1 MGPLAGGWMGFFA
14 RGVTRRNLFAI
25 VVGAVLAGGPFIA
38 FNLWLD
44 NLIERQGQSEVST
57 AARRAIALAE
67 ARVRDAVGTLDTL
80 ALAGVSSCDQQD
92 MEAMRRAAF
101 STIPV
106 KEIAVIGPDG
116 KTLCNHLGLPPG
128 EREVVS
134 SEPLVGAGE
143 YRLDIISLPGGE
155 RMVRLRRDVGSAHN
169 SISALVPTV
178 LFLPQVSTGG
188 GPFSGYARIVTAQG
202 ATIGEVGARSADSE
216 SANFSADIRSNK
228 FGFDVEV
235 LSPKARI
242 EAEHADLKRFGLFAA
257 GIIMMTVTGF
267 VVLIPRRAPRNPVA
281 EIERALKAGEFIPYY
296 QPIVDIR
303 SGQLRGAEVLV
314 RWRKPDGTLVLPG
327 SFIPLMESS
336 DLIDDLTRS
345 LMRKVCIEVG
355 PALGRRPDLRISFN
369 FAGKLFSE
377 PSIVK
382 DVRDI
387 FVSSPIKFSQVVLE
401 VTERDPI
408 ENFTETRQTIA
419 ALQGLGVRIAIDDVG
434 TGHSGLSY
442 MLKLGVDIIK
452 IDKMFVDAIGTDRNS
467 TTIVETLVDLARNM
481 RMDVVAEGV
490 ENFEQ
495 VMHLRTL
502 GVRAAQGY
510 VFAPPL
516 PGSSFLQLVEAL
528 DPLQPAGLEF
538 GGTWPP
544 NTWLRPHRQLSQQA
558 RRHEK
563 GRPCGRPVKTPR
575 GRNLCTDRHLIPADP
590 RDRMSF

>member
-1 MGPLAGGWMGFFA
+1 MGFFV

-57 AARRAIALAE
+57 AAKRAIALAE
-67 ARVRDAVGTLDTL
+67 ARVRDTVGTLDTL
-80 ALAGVSSCDQQD
+80 AVAGVSSCGQQH

-101 STIPV
+101 SAIPV

-134 SEPLVGAGE
+134 SEPLVGAGG

-202 ATIGEVGARSADSE
+202 AAIGEVGGRTADSE
-216 SANFSADIRSNK
+216 SANFSADIKSNK
-228 FGFDVEV
+228 FGFNVEV
-235 LSPKARI
+235 LSPRARI
-242 EAEHADLKRFGLFAA
+242 EAEHGDLKWFGLFAA

-267 VVLIPRRAPRNPVA
+267 AVLIPRRAPRNPVA
-281 EIERALKAGEFIPYY
+281 EIERALEAGEFIPYY

-336 DLIDDLTRS
+336 NLIDDLTRS
-345 LMRKVCIEVG
+345 LMRKVCTEVG
-355 PALGRRPDLRISFN
+355 PAFGRRPDLRISFN

-387 FVSSPIKFSQVVLE
+387 FASSPIKFSQVVLE

-538 GGTWPP
+538 GG
-544 NTWLRPHRQLSQQA
+544 A
-558 RRHEK
+558 E
-563 GRPCGRPVKTPR
+563 
-575 GRNLCTDRHLIPADP
+575 
-590 RDRMSF
+590 RMAVSA

>member
-1 MGPLAGGWMGFFA
+1 MGFFV

-25 VVGAVLAGGPFIA
+25 VVGALLAGGPFIA

-57 AARRAIALAE
+57 AAKRAIALAE
-67 ARVRDAVGTLDTL
+67 ARVCDAVGTLDTL
-80 ALAGVSSCDQQD
+80 AAAGVSSCDQQD

-106 KEIAVIGPDG
+106 KEIAIIGPDG

-134 SEPLVGAGE
+134 SEPLVGAGG

-155 RMVRLRRDVGSAHN
+155 RMVRLGRDVGSAHN

-202 ATIGEVGARSADSE
+202 ATIGEVGGRKAESE

-235 LSPKARI
+235 LSPRARI
-242 EAEHADLKRFGLFAA
+242 EAEHANLKWFSLFTA
-257 GIIMMTVTGF
+257 GVIMITVTGF
-267 VVLIPRRAPRNPVA
+267 VVLIPRRSPRNPVA
-281 EIERALKAGEFIPYY
+281 EIERALEAGEFIPYY

-314 RWRKPDGTLVLPG
+314 RWRKSDGTLVLPG

-387 FVSSPIKFSQVVLE
+387 FVRSPIKFSQVVLE

-538 GGTWPP
+538 GGERTAV
-544 NTWLRPHRQLSQQA
+544 SA
-558 RRHEK
+558 
-563 GRPCGRPVKTPR
+563 
-575 GRNLCTDRHLIPADP
+575 
-590 RDRMSF
+590 